1 MPRLFLFHIW
11 QFSNLQVKRAASI
24 STAGLD
30 EAGGAEDYVPAQE
43 SQGGGTQVNEGSDT
57 VSVQEKTTT
66 VLVIA
71 L

>member
-11 QFSNLQVKRAASI
+11 QFSNLQVKR
-24 STAGLD
+24 
-30 EAGGAEDYVPAQE
+30 AGGAEDYVPAQE
-43 SQGGGTQVNEGSDT
+43 SQGGGTQVNEGSDA

>member
-11 QFSNLQVKRAASI
+11 QFSNLQVKRPASI

-43 SQGGGTQVNEGSDT
+43 SQGGGTRVGLTKDLILFRFKRRPRQCW
-57 VSVQEKTTT
+57 
-66 VLVIA
+66 L
-71 L
+71 